1 MKTVKVIG
9 NQEYIITTLEQNG
22 KVQLYMNGDLLET
35 VYYNEARNIYFAPYK
50 IENEKYWIT
59 LINGRVRMELTK
71 GELTEKTFLRDFPE
85 KAYSTLIE
93 YLYIIF
99 VIALPCFL
107 MGIFTDISV
116 VLLGALVFFN
126 SAIVMMSNKA
136 SYVSRID
143 RITTLI
149 APPIIIATIYFV
161 LA

>member
-35 VYYNEARNIYFAPYK
+35 VYYNAARNIYFAPYK

-59 LINGRVRMELTK
+59 LINGRIRMELTK

-99 VIALPCFL
+99 VIAIPCFL

-149 APPIIIATIYFV
+149 GPPIIIAIIYFA
-161 LA
+161 LT